1 MELTEEQKRQKDREV
16 IVRVKGNE
24 WSAEEIENVVDFFS
38 KRRTMSH
45 EEWQDLMEEK
55 NRITEQADYEM
66 YCKCPTREFYT
77 EEEFDGLTDIALE
90 KYEWARK
97 NIKDNWHLST
107 LSGCMEDEWTMAAYY
122 VNPGEWYRAFHCHY
136 PQLTLHHGHTPQYWH
151 KEKYFV
157 SKALACGYAKTAE
170 EAVEYFKEN
179 K

>member
-1 MELTEEQKRQKDREV
+1 MKLTEEQKRQRDREA
-16 IVRVKGNE
+16 IIRVKGNE

-38 KRRTMSH
+38 KRRTISH
-45 EEWQDLMEEK
+45 KEWRDLIEK
-55 NRITEQADYEM
+55 ENRIAEQADYEM
-66 YCKCPTREFYT
+66 YCKRPTREFYT
-77 EEEFDGLTDIALE
+77 EEGFEGLEDIALE
-90 KYEWARK
+90 KYEWARE
-97 NIKDNWHLST
+97 NIKDGYHACPLSDY
-107 LSGCMEDEWTMAAYY
+107 MEGQWTMAAYY

-136 PQLTLHHGHTPQYWH
+136 PQLTLHPGHTPLYWH